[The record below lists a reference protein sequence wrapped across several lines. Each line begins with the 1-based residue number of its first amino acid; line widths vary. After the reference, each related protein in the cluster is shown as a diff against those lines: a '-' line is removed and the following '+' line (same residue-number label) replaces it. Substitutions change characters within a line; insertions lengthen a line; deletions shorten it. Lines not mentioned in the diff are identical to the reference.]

1 MEATANTTSVEIEL
15 SEEDALIQATVRDI
29 LEREGARDNA
39 RTWWSNDNDY
49 DRAVWGKLAELGLS
63 NMAGSAEHGG
73 IDASPLTV
81 AVVAESLGYFAAAL
95 PFEMHS
101 TALRLLAEAGAPA
114 VAGTENG
121 VLTVAFS
128 PNANGL
134 MEMVPEGA
142 VADAVVV
149 PAGTDLLVASEFE
162 RTHIATMGMN
172 RFANL
177 VVAPSSGAHV
187 TAEVDAIARAKT
199 FATMLFGSRL
209 VGLGDWMLSECVSYA
224 GSRVQFGRPIGS
236 FQAIQH
242 KLSEMHIAMAATRF
256 LVRHAAMV
264 MGEGGDG
271 ALETAR
277 AKAFAGST
285 LWRVGTEAH
294 QIHGGIGFI
303 LDHHLHLYFSQA
315 RGADSLYGS
324 VRENHVA
331 VGKALLVDGKHRPN
345 AMLGV
350 A

>member
-1 MEATANTTSVEIEL
+1 MEATANTASVEIEL
-15 SEEDALIQATVRDI
+15 TEEDALIQATVRDV
-29 LEREGARDNA
+29 LEREGARENA
-39 RTWWSNDNDY
+39 REWWANDNDY
-49 DRAVWGKLAELGLS
+49 DRPVWNKLAELGLS
-63 NMAGSAEHGG
+63 NMAGSGEQGG

-101 TALRLLAEAGAPA
+101 TALRALAKAGSTGH
-114 VAGTENG
+114 AGTANG
-121 VLTVAFS
+121 VLTVAFGS
-128 PNANGL
+128 NSNGSL
-134 MEMVPEGA
+134 DMVPEGA
-142 VADAVVV
+142 VADAILV
-149 PAGTDLLVASEFE
+149 PSGTDLLVASEFQ
-162 RTHIATMGMN
+162 RTHVATMGMN
-172 RFANL
+172 RFGNL
-177 VVAPSSGAHV
+177 VVSEASGTRIASGADIL
-187 TAEVDAIARAKT
+187 AAAKR
-199 FATMLFGSRL
+199 FATMLFASRM

-264 MGEGGDG
+264 MGDGGAG
-271 ALETAR
+271 SLETAR
-277 AKAFAGST
+277 AKAFAGAT

-303 LDHHLHLYFSQA
+303 LDHSLHLYFSQA
-315 RGADSLYGS
+315 RGADSLFGS

-331 VGKALLVDGKHRPN
+331 VGKALLTEGRHMPN